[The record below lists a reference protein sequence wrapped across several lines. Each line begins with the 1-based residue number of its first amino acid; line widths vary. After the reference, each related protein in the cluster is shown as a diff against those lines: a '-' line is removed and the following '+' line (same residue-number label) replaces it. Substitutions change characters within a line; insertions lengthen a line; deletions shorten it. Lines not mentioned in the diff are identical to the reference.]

1 MSGVTAALTTEG
13 LKEAIATLSRL
24 EGFQMAELA
33 DDAGAVLES
42 STRRRFDTK
51 TAPDGEQWVPW
62 SEAYDE
68 TRDHEVHSL
77 LLDGGDLRDS
87 MASYSNGSEAHVG
100 SNLVYAAHHQIGGEE
115 IGSGMPARPYLG
127 VSDDDELDLQ
137 DLVTTRLEELMQ

>member
-1 MSGVTAALTTEG
+1 MSGVTASLTTQG
-13 LKEAIATLSRL
+13 LKEAIAALSRL

-33 DDAGAVLES
+33 DDAGAILES

-51 TAPDGEQWVPW
+51 TDPDGEAWTPW

-87 MASYSNGSEAHVG
+87 MASYSNGAEAHVG